1 MKGPEGRISLQ
12 FPYIY
17 MLCSNDHVSEIF
29 TDLFERAAAAALTL
43 WKLTLTGDGTIL
55 AQDRARIFGNVGL
68 VGVYSPDLT
77 ARSSWK
83 LSICLEN
90 PMNPMQAHIAKTSG
104 AALMLGLLSAMPVA
118 AAPVL
123 FSAGGTSDPASITGT
138 ITNFQAA
145 LGNPNN
151 GNAPGPLLSGH
162 REINW
167 DGGGGVST
175 NAPGG
180 TPFDVFLITRG
191 ARFITPGTGFVQATP
206 AGLAGTDPGGF
217 NNPTY
222 ANIFSTFSPLR
233 NFTPMGSNIT
243 QGLFFIPGTNGGTP
257 AEVSGFGAVFTNVE
271 TPDTT
276 KIDYF
281 DPNGNLLTERFAPT
295 GTGAA
300 SLSFLGVVF
309 DAGEEIGSIMI
320 TSGTAPLATATNDN
334 PAGGTNLVV
343 MDDFLFG
350 EPQALAAAV
359 PEPASLSL
367 LGMAL
372 AGMGLLGWRRRRSN

>member
-1 MKGPEGRISLQ
+1 
-12 FPYIY
+12 
-17 MLCSNDHVSEIF
+17 MLAWLG
-29 TDLFERAAAAALTL
+29 DLSARERRTRDGMIVAA
-43 WKLTLTGDGTIL
+43 GTE
-55 AQDRARIFGNVGL
+55 RIFGNLGPQGL
-68 VGVYSPDLT
+68 LFPDLT
-77 ARSSWK
+77 ARSSRK
-83 LSICLEN
+83 LGICVEN
-90 PMNPMQAHIAKTSG
+90 AMNPMQSFTVKTSG
-104 AALMLGLLSAMPVA
+104 IAVLFGLLTAMPA
-118 AAPVL
+118 AAGLMV
-123 FSAGGTSDPASITGT
+123 FEAGGTSAPSSIQGT
-138 ITNFQAA
+138 VTAFQAA

-151 GNAPGPLLSGH
+151 GNNPGPLASGR

-167 DGGGGVST
+167 DGGGGVAA

-180 TPFDVFLITRG
+180 TPFDVFLQTRG

-233 NFTPMGSNIT
+233 DFTPIGSNIT

-271 TPDTT
+271 LANTS
-276 KIDYF
+276 KIDFF
-281 DPNGNLLTERFAPT
+281 DPNGNLLTEQVVPT

-300 SLSFLGVVF
+300 SLSFLGVF
-309 DAGEEIGSIMI
+309 GTAGEQIGSVRI
-320 TSGTAPLATATNDN
+320 TSGTNPLAMATNDN
-334 PAGGTNLVV
+334 PGGGVNLVV
-343 MDDFLFG
+343 MDDFIYG

-367 LGMAL
+367 LGMTL
-372 AGMGLLGWRRRRSN
+372 AGMGLFGWRRRNQSSARTLT